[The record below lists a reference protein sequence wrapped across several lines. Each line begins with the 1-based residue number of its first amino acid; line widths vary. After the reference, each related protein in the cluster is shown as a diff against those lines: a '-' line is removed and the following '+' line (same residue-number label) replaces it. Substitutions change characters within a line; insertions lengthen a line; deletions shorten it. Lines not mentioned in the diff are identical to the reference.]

1 MILSLGLML
10 VGQRLLNPH
19 PRQQDELPVRRG
31 SWWRVRVLALER
43 VVHGLVV
50 RNLRIMEVCHLYLG
64 ITCANIFRTALKLH
78 I

>member
-1 MILSLGLML
+1 MILSLALML
-10 VGQRLLNPH
+10 VGQLLLNPH

-31 SWWRVRVLALER
+31 SCWRVRVLALER
-43 VVHGLVV
+43 VVQGLLV